1 MSDESAVQPIN
12 TVERAQADLNRAVAR
27 WARADGAGKGVQ
39 ELLTAWS
46 RYQTAVQAGFMATV
60 KQDADDGEE
69 DGTVAPESPPPA
81 PKSPYFTGTPAPAG
95 WAINTA
101 HPRDPLAETA
111 RFPYDVA
118 TEARIANLLAVV
130 NYPHPIPSGDL
141 VRKAAVTRALAM
153 LGLDT
158 VPTT

>member
-1 MSDESAVQPIN
+1 MVTEPKPHTQALND
-12 TVERAQADLNRAVAR
+12 AQAELNRAVSR
-27 WARADGAGKGVQ
+27 WTRQ
-39 ELLTAWS
+39 EPGDAANQALTLAWS
-46 RYQTAVQAGFMATV
+46 SYQTAVQAGFMATV
-60 KQDADDGEE
+60 NLDGN
-69 DGTVAPESPPPA
+69 ESPA
-81 PKSPYFTGTPAPAG
+81 PKPPAG
-95 WAINTA
+95 WAINTTTT
-101 HPRDPLAETA
+101 RNPLAETA

-141 VRKAAVTRALAM
+141 VRKAAVARALAM